1 MSLINDALKR
11 AESEKR
17 AARPSGPPLQPAE
30 STPARGTSPLLLGGI
45 FLLALGAIAIAA
57 ALWFGGRT
65 TQVVQTT
72 SPTTSI
78 PAPASETAKVGSAVP
93 ADRGDRPAP
102 VPSTAPTTQYKT
114 LPSTLTTVTSTPAA
128 IAFPI
133 QQTTPNTVTNTA
145 SFPPKSTP
153 KPVAATS
160 SAPTT
165 TMKSTASV
173 TPPATTATPQAKPIR
188 LQSIF
193 YRLKNPTVILNGK
206 TLGVGETVD
215 GIKIVSIQRTS
226 IEIVQNGK
234 YRTLTLQD

>member
-17 AARPSGPPLQPAE
+17 AAQPSAPTPPLQPVE
-30 STPARGTSPLLLGGI
+30 SAPSSGTSPLLLGGI
-45 FLLALGAIAIAA
+45 FLLGLGAIGIAA

-72 SPTTSI
+72 PV
-78 PAPASETAKVGSAVP
+78 PEPAKVGSATSPIP
-93 ADRGDRPAP
+93 ADRSAHI
-102 VPSTAPTTQYKT
+102 TTTTQT
-114 LPSTLTTVTSTPAA
+114 SSPTPPATSNIASTQATIASTPVAA
-128 IAFPI
+128 
-133 QQTTPNTVTNTA
+133 VTNTA
-145 SFPPKSTP
+145 SLPPKSTP
-153 KPVAATS
+153 KPVAATTPPP
-160 SAPTT
+160 PTT
-165 TMKSTASV
+165 TTKSAASI
-173 TPPATTATPQAKPIR
+173 TPPATTATPQTNPIR

-206 TLGVGETVD
+206 TLGVGESVD

-226 IEIVQNGK
+226 VEIVQNGK